1 MTKGLAIAFA
11 FQAVLLAIIGVIV
24 LDMRAHARVENLG
37 GVNIW
42 GYRGPVVNRK
52 GPIEVR
58 VVIAGGDLAF
68 GWGVAPTE
76 TLAPFVRQAVGL
88 DLEISG
94 SAGRVVTAITAGAM
108 GLPAAEYAEWLAHL
122 AFLRPDVVCLVLD
135 PPDHTPSAS
144 AFLPDR
150 SSLAFRRFGYSPILP
165 LVLQEKGALVA
176 SSVVRAAG
184 TALARI
190 DARVAGRT
198 RSSPARPT
206 RAEYVTAIESAV
218 HSGLRIAPAGV
229 VVVVP
234 VPVGDGPDYSW
245 IASDLAAR
253 LDRERRVRVV
263 ELGADDELHDAD
275 LRLDGFHFSSAG
287 HTRVARH
294 VTPAVL
300 QLVHRVGGDAR

>member
-1 MTKGLAIAFA
+1 MTRSLTAAFVLE
-11 FQAVLLAIIGVIV
+11 AVLLGIIGIVV
-24 LDMRAHARVENLG
+24 LDVRAHARVENLG

-58 VVIAGGDLAF
+58 VAIAGGDLAF

-88 DLEISG
+88 DLEIPG
-94 SAGRVVTAITAGAM
+94 SAGRVVTAVTAGAM
-108 GLPAAEYAEWLAHL
+108 GLPPAEYAGWLAHL

-135 PPDHTPSAS
+135 PPDHTPSAN

-165 LVLQEKGALVA
+165 LVLQEKGTLIA

-184 TALARI
+184 TALSRI
-190 DARVAGRT
+190 DARVGGRT
-198 RSSPARPT
+198 GISPARPT
-206 RAEYVTAIESAV
+206 RADYLTAIESAV

-253 LDRERRVRVV
+253 LDREPRVRVV
-263 ELGADDELHDAD
+263 DPGADDELHDAG

-294 VTPAVL
+294 VAPAVL
-300 QLVHRVGGDAR
+300 QLVHSVGADSR

>member
-1 MTKGLAIAFA
+1 MTRGLAAAFA
-11 FQAVLLAIIGVIV
+11 LEAVLLAIIGLIV

-42 GYRGPVVNRK
+42 GYRGPIVNRK

-58 VVIAGGDLAF
+58 IAIAGGDQAF

-76 TLAPFVRQAVGL
+76 TLAPFVRQGVGL

-94 SAGRVVTAITAGAM
+94 SAGRVVTAVSAGAM

-122 AFLRPDVVCLVLD
+122 AFLHPDVVCLVLD

-165 LVLQEKGALVA
+165 LVLQEKGTLIA
-176 SSVVRAAG
+176 SPVVRASG
-184 TALARI
+184 RALAWI
-190 DARVAGRT
+190 DALLAGRT
-198 RSSPARPT
+198 RSTPPSPT
-206 RAEYVTAIESAV
+206 RPEYLMAVESAV
-218 HSGLRIAPAGV
+218 RGGLQIAPAGV

-234 VPVGDGPDYSW
+234 VSVGDQPDYSW
-245 IASDLAAR
+245 IASELTAR

-263 ELGADDELHDAD
+263 DPGTDDELRDAG

-294 VTPAVL
+294 VAPAVL
-300 QLVHRVGGDAR
+300 QLVHTVAAVPQ